1 MTWFTFA
8 ALNQAP
14 AHVSCCAGF
23 RTPAMAGLS
32 TGSIGRRPKS
42 AKAGN
47 RGVWGTNG
55 AAGAMG
61 IWRRRECWGSCV
73 DAVDRIA
80 LARITGPLAWKQ
92 PALLHGSCGIETPPT
107 RLPPLAKQ
115 VERVGRQHNIAVL
128 AALGLLDPND
138 LLRAVDVLD
147 LQPDHLAGAQA
158 AAIAETEQYAHLEA
172 ARDREHC
179 LLYTSDA
186 ADDLT

>member
-1 MTWFTFA
+1 MMKLLPSRHGGSRRDGARRITESISPCRATNGTA
-8 ALNQAP
+8 ASQGQNG
-14 AHVSCCAGF
+14 CFCAGF

-80 LARITGPLAWKQ
+80 LARI
-92 PALLHGSCGIETPPT
+92 
-107 RLPPLAKQ
+107 
-115 VERVGRQHNIAVL
+115 
-128 AALGLLDPND
+128 LGV
-138 LLRAVDVLD
+138 R
-147 LQPDHLAGAQA
+147 AGANER
-158 AAIAETEQYAHLEA
+158 IARCSTGFAVRSRGNLA
-172 ARDREHC
+172 DRSKRVWCRARAGQNGALRC
-179 LLYTSDA
+179 GAGSAMTAS
-186 ADDLT
+186 